1 MAHRDAALAYAARD
15 LFVFQARYKRLKTGK
30 WNKQG
35 RWSGK
40 KTNGLNWAMTK
51 DPIEIQKL
59 WVSHPDDPL
68 GIPTGSVNRIFV
80 LDIDTITVDGH
91 RHDGFAALRALEGKY
106 GRLPPTLT
114 AQSPTGSV
122 HYYFRL
128 PPGMKIKNSA
138 SEIVIEGDTR
148 ALGIDVRGEGGMV
161 IAPPS
166 RHPRGGQYRWLNDHD
181 VADAP
186 PWLIEI
192 VPKSDAVRQRQKS
205 GVARLH
211 VSAKPKVARILDP
224 VLTAMVRADS
234 GKGVSLLPEDNDFPN
249 IERIKL
255 ACRAVPNRDLGWDD
269 WNTVAMAI
277 WHATNGS
284 AEGLTILHA
293 WSRKSAK
300 YDAAET
306 GDRWAIITKWPP
318 TRFNG
323 MAKLVVLAK
332 LADPEW
338 ERCDPRLKIWA
349 ALARLPFNEK
359 YQFAVGTAVRAG
371 LGDAGSDL
379 FADWGGSGWEQ
390 CIDRPGHCGDNLY
403 CLADK
408 HDPTWR
414 HLYRRM
420 LDAGVQ
426 S

>member
-1 MAHRDAALAYAARD
+1 MKGDTVEAALTYAALG
-15 LFVFQARYKRLKTGK
+15 LFVFEARYKQLKTGK

-51 DPIEIQKL
+51 DPSEIQKL
-59 WVSHPDDPL
+59 WVKYPSDPL
-68 GIPTGSVNRIFV
+68 GIPTGSVNSLFV
-80 LDIDTITVDGH
+80 LDIDTVTVDGH
-91 RHDGFAALRALEGKY
+91 KYDGFAALRALEGKHEL
-106 GRLPPTLT
+106 LPPTLM

-128 PPGMKIKNSA
+128 PLGMKIKNSA

-166 RHPRGGQYRWLNDHD
+166 YHPRGGQYRWLNDLE

-186 PWLIEI
+186 PWLIGI
-192 VPKSDAVRQRQKS
+192 VPKSDDVRRKS
-205 GVARLH
+205 GAASLRVPAKATVARVLE
-211 VSAKPKVARILDP
+211 P
-224 VLTAMVRADS
+224 VLAAMMKADS
-234 GKGVSLLPEDNDFPN
+234 GSGISIEPEDNFFPDM
-249 IERIKL
+249 ERITL

-269 WNTVAMAI
+269 WNTISMAI
-277 WHATNGS
+277 WQATGGGL
-284 AEGLTILHA
+284 EGLTILHA
-293 WSRKSAK
+293 WSRKSSK
-300 YDAAET
+300 YNAAET
-306 GDRWAIITKWPP
+306 DDRWATITKWPP

-332 LADPEW
+332 QADPDW

-349 ALARLPFNEK
+349 ALARLPFIEK
-359 YQFAVGTAVRAG
+359 YQLAVGSAVRAE

-379 FADWGGSGWEQ
+379 FTDWGGSGWEQ
-390 CIDRPGHCGDNLY
+390 CIDGPGHCGDNIY
-403 CLADK
+403 RLADK
-408 HDPTWR
+408 HDPTWWP
-414 HLYRRM
+414 LYRRM

>member
-1 MAHRDAALAYAARD
+1 MIAHRNAALACAARGWY
-15 LFVFQARYKRLKTGK
+15 VFQGRYKLLKTGK

-40 KTNGLNWAMTK
+40 KTKGLNWAMTK

-59 WVSHPDDPL
+59 WVMHPDDPL
-68 GIPTGSVNRIFV
+68 GIPTGSVNGIFV
-80 LDIDTITVDGH
+80 LDIDTATVDGH
-91 RHDGFAALRALEGKY
+91 KYDGFAALRALEDKH
-106 GRLPPTLT
+106 GRLSPTLM

-128 PPGMKIKNSA
+128 PPGMRIKNSA
-138 SEIVIEGDTR
+138 SQIVIVGDTR

-166 RHPRGGQYRWLNDHD
+166 KHPRGGQYRWLNNLD

-186 PWLIEI
+186 SWLIEI
-192 VPKSDAVRQRQKS
+192 VPKSDDVRQKS
-205 GVARLH
+205 GIGRLH
-211 VSAKPKVARILDP
+211 DPAEPKVARILDP
-224 VLTAMVRADS
+224 VLAAMMRTNS
-234 GKGVSLLPEDNDFPN
+234 GKGVSRLPEDNDFPN

-269 WNTVAMAI
+269 WNILTMAV
-277 WHATNGS
+277 WHATDGS
-284 AEGLTILHA
+284 AEGLTILHV
-293 WSRKSAK
+293 WSRKSSK

-306 GDRWAIITKWPP
+306 DDRWATITKWPP

-338 ERCDPRLKIWA
+338 DRCNPRLKIWA
-349 ALARLPFNEK
+349 ALARLPFDEK
-359 YQFAVGTAVRAG
+359 YQLAVGSAVRAE

-390 CIDRPGHCGDNLY
+390 CIDRPGHCGDNIY
-403 CLADK
+403 RLADE
-408 HDPTWR
+408 HAPTWWQ
-414 HLYRRM
+414 LYRRM

>member
-1 MAHRDAALAYAARD
+1 MNVNRNAALAYAARD
-15 LFVFQARYKRLKTGK
+15 LFVFEARFKLSKNGK
-30 WNKQG
+30 WGKQG
-35 RWSGK
+35 RRSGK
-40 KTNGLNWAMTK
+40 KTNGRNWGMTK
-51 DPIEIQKL
+51 DPTEIQEL
-59 WVSHPDDPL
+59 WGKYPDDPL
-68 GIPTGSVNRIFV
+68 GIPTGSANGIFV

-91 RHDGFAALRALEGKY
+91 KNDGFAALRALEEKY
-106 GRLPPTLT
+106 ERLPPTLM
-114 AQSPTGSV
+114 ARSPTGSV

-128 PPGMKIKNSA
+128 PSGMRIKNSA

-166 RHPRGGQYRWLNDHD
+166 KHPRGGRYRWLNDFD
-181 VADAP
+181 IADAP

-192 VPKSDAVRQRQKS
+192 VPKSGDVRQRS
-205 GVARLH
+205 GVARPR
-211 VSAKPKVARILDP
+211 VPATPKVARILDP
-224 VLTAMVRADS
+224 VLAAMMRADS
-234 GKGVSLLPEDNDFPN
+234 GKGASLLPEDNDFPD

-255 ACRAVPNRDLGWDD
+255 ACLAVPNRDLGWDD

-277 WHATNGS
+277 WHATGGN

-293 WSRKSAK
+293 WSRKSTK

-306 GDRWAIITKWPP
+306 DDRWATISRCPP
-318 TRFNG
+318 TKFNG
-323 MAKLVVLAK
+323 TAKLVVLAK

-338 ERCDPRLKIWA
+338 ERCNPHLKIWA
-349 ALARLPFNEK
+349 ALARLPFDENH
-359 YQFAVGTAVRAG
+359 QFAVGSAVRAG

-390 CIDRPGHCGDNLY
+390 CVDGPGHCGDNIY
-403 CLADK
+403 RLADK
-408 HDPTWR
+408 HDPTWW

-420 LDAGVQ
+420 LDAEVQ